1 MKLLIYIA
9 FFTLGVPY
17 GVELNKN
24 DSVSTSGDLF
34 IYYIPKY
41 KYNKSKYIIL
51 LLWEINCKI
60 SINGKW
66 YTKLDDK
73 YPTLRIIDNITT

>member
-51 LLWEINCKI
+51 LL
-60 SINGKW
+60 
-66 YTKLDDK
+66 
-73 YPTLRIIDNITT
+73 